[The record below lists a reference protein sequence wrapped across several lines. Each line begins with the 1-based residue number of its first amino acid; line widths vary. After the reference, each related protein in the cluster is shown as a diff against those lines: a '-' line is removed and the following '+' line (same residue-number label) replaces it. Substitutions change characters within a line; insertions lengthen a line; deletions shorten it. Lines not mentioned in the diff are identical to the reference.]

1 MKILRLILMTSV
13 ILGGCE
19 VVPPLRVTAK
29 GTEVVIG
36 VETLGEYP
44 TTISRIRISEKNSGA
59 AILELYAEGERLPQ
73 IWNITLKQGGNT
85 TDSIDLPEVGLY
97 RVLTPADGQRFT
109 IERGTTYL
117 VEVWGKS
124 GKTPATAEFRL

>member
-1 MKILRLILMTSV
+1 MKALRWIAVFSV

-19 VVPPLRVTAK
+19 VVPPLRVTS
-29 GTEVVIG
+29 GDTDVVIG

-44 TTISRIRISEKNSGA
+44 TTISRIRISEKKSGM
-59 AILELYAEGERLPQ
+59 AILELHAEGGRLPQ

-85 TDSIDLPEVGLY
+85 TDSIGLPEVELY
-97 RVLTPADGQRFT
+97 RIVTPAGGQGFT
-109 IERGTTYL
+109 IEKETTYL

-124 GKTPATAEFRL
+124 GKIPATAEFRL